1 MFIYKL
7 EVLVIMYVYLIV
19 VNGIVCNS
27 NINIIVIFINIYVVV
42 IKV

>member
-1 MFIYKL
+1 
-7 EVLVIMYVYLIV
+7 MYVYLIF

-27 NINIIVIFINIYVVV
+27 NINIKVVLINIYVVV